1 MRRRQGWC
9 NQGAAGKPYQLQNAL
24 KQNVLQKIKRS
35 FWKCNMKDHIK
46 EYKCTYKRNQRH
58 LLLRGSGVV
67 LSFLVF
73 FAELTQFSHI
83 TLMLLCPKSC
93 ILLHVKVSCER
104 VFEMLNMQSVL
115 FLGTKQ

>member
-46 EYKCTYKRNQRH
+46 EYMERNIYEYKNLRH
-58 LLLRGSGVV
+58 LLLWGGGGP
-67 LSFLVF
+67 
-73 FAELTQFSHI
+73 A
-83 TLMLLCPKSC
+83 C
-93 ILLHVKVSCER
+93 
-104 VFEMLNMQSVL
+104 N
-115 FLGTKQ
+115 